1 VANRRISEFSSIP
14 GLDIDEQDLLTL
26 VHVFEVDP
34 VLRNKK
40 ITFTEF
46 KNYLDLYYPSTAGGT
61 FSGNVL
67 INGNL
72 TVTGTSNFTTITS
85 ANLAT
90 FSGIVVQNNAIVTGT
105 VSGNTVTGNALQ
117 GSTLNAVTGTFSTIA
132 TGTTAAF
139 TTGTFVTLTGTT
151 TQGTSAAFTNG
162 TFTNLTGTTITGTTV
177 NATSGNFQNITTSSL
192 NLTALT
198 VGGLTVTGDAS
209 FASGVTVTGTLSGT
223 TVTGTSAQFSSI
235 TGVSGVF
242 TTQVSGGTVTG
253 NSVLATVITGISGTF
268 TTSVS
273 GATVTGGTGA
283 FSNITGI
290 SGVFTQRISG
300 ATVTGDIGLFGNVTG
315 VSGVFTTQVSG
326 TTITGN
332 TINATFLNVVS
343 GDFGRVSGINITGA
357 TGVFTSVTGATG
369 TFTSLLSGTTVTGGI
384 GQFTSLTGVTSVFT
398 TSVSGATVTGNTVLA
413 SNLSGIAGVF
423 TTSVSGATITGNTI
437 QGTSGVFQNI
447 SGNAITGTTITANL
461 VQAVSGAFTNIVF
474 INTVISGDLRVLGSG
489 YIVSGLEVSGQISGY
504 TVTATGGNF
513 TSLTGTT
520 TTGTTANFASGVFTT
535 QVSGLLVT
543 GVTVAAPTGTFTSL
557 TGTTIQGTTATYTT
571 GSFTSLTGTTV
582 TGTTASFTS
591 GVFTNIS
598 GTTATI
604 TSGIIASGTAA
615 APSLAILADLDTGL
629 FSPGANQLAV
639 ATNGTGRLFVDASG
653 NIQIQENSNTVS
665 TGASLYLFDTAGA
678 AGSGDSSGR
687 ICFYSSDSTDGPS
700 IRSEISNY
708 YENSSADSALLFKT
722 YNGTLAE
729 RLRITSA
736 GQLSHIGG
744 GSSGSPAVG
753 FNGSAPANSL
763 VVDSL
768 GKVGIGTSTP
778 AAVLDTVAAA
788 SFDPTNNSDFT
799 GVGLFLQ
806 SPVGIAGDGNFGS
819 ALAWSRP
826 EDNSRFKTAI
836 APVQEGS
843 DQDRQGL
850 AFFTA
855 NGIASPAAPEERLRI
870 SNAGNVGIG
879 STAPTSN
886 LSFGATDAV
895 ISADTDSALD
905 NKSVT
910 LTGGGANAI
919 TRGGYIQAYGNEY
932 TTTGGAVDINSGN
945 VANSF
950 VRIQGRSSS
959 SDIRFWINASE
970 AGRFDSSGRLLVGT
984 SSSSGQDATLQVV
997 SSECAQFH
1005 RGSTSSGAG
1014 TLSFSKSRN
1023 TSYGSFTIV
1032 QAEDR
1037 LGSIAFR
1044 GDDGT
1049 DYVTRAAEITAFVD
1063 GTPGSNDMP
1072 GRLVFSTTADG
1083 AADTTEGLRIDAS
1096 QVVWLSN
1103 AFLSAANFATTGK
1116 TRISNGS
1123 GTNTGA
1129 VGMESYA
1136 SSTATRHHISF
1147 SNPNGVVG
1155 SISTNTS
1162 ATAYNTSSD
1171 YRLKENVVDLD
1182 NAIDRLRQ
1190 LPVRRFNFIA
1200 DPDTLVDG
1208 FLAHEVQ
1215 DIVPEAITGEKDAVD
1230 DEGNPVFQGID
1241 QSKLV
1246 PLLTAALQEAIS
1258 EIESLKARLTAAGI

>member
-1 VANRRISEFSSIP
+1 MAYGTVK
-14 GLDIDEQDLLTL
+14 
-26 VHVFEVDP
+26 VD
-34 VLRNKK
+34 N
-40 ITFTEF
+40 ITFD
-46 KNYLDLYYPSTAGGT
+46 NGG
-61 FSGNVL
+61 SDQNV
-67 INGNL
+67 
-72 TVTGTSNFTTITS
+72 
-85 ANLAT
+85 
-90 FSGIVVQNNAIVTGT
+90 T
-105 VSGNTVTGNALQ
+105 VSGLYR
-117 GSTLNAVTGTFSTIA
+117 A
-132 TGTTAAF
+132 TT
-139 TTGTFVTLTGTT
+139 
-151 TQGTSAAFTNG
+151 
-162 TFTNLTGTTITGTTV
+162 
-177 NATSGNFQNITTSSL
+177 
-192 NLTALT
+192 
-198 VGGLTVTGDAS
+198 
-209 FASGVTVTGTLSGT
+209 SGVTVTGT
-223 TVTGTSAQFSSI
+223 
-235 TGVSGVF
+235 
-242 TTQVSGGTVTG
+242 
-253 NSVLATVITGISGTF
+253 
-268 TTSVS
+268 
-273 GATVTGGTGA
+273 
-283 FSNITGI
+283 
-290 SGVFTQRISG
+290 ISG
-300 ATVTGDIGLFGNVTG
+300 AVLV
-315 VSGVFTTQVSG
+315 G
-326 TTITGN
+326 TTT
-332 TINATFLNVVS
+332 
-343 GDFGRVSGINITGA
+343 
-357 TGVFTSVTGATG
+357 
-369 TFTSLLSGTTVTGGI
+369 
-384 GQFTSLTGVTSVFT
+384 
-398 TSVSGATVTGNTVLA
+398 VSGATVTGNVVQGTTVQ
-413 SNLSGIAGVF
+413 G
-423 TTSVSGATITGNTI
+423 VSGT
-437 QGTSGVFQNI
+437 
-447 SGNAITGTTITANL
+447 
-461 VQAVSGAFTNIVF
+461 
-474 INTVISGDLRVLGSG
+474 
-489 YIVSGLEVSGQISGY
+489 
-504 TVTATGGNF
+504 F

-520 TTGTTANFASGVFTT
+520 TTGTTANFVSGVFTT
-535 QVSGLLVT
+535 QVSG
-543 GVTVAAPTGTFTSL
+543 
-557 TGTTIQGTTATYTT
+557 
-571 GSFTSLTGTTV
+571 TTV
-582 TGTTASFTS
+582 TGTTSNFTS
-591 GVFTNIS
+591 GNFATLS
-598 GTTATI
+598 GATATF

-678 AGSGDSSGR
+678 ASSANSSGR

-778 AAVLDTVAAA
+778 AAVLGTVAAA

-855 NGIASPAAPEERLRI
+855 NGISSPAAPEERLRI

-895 ISADTDSALD
+895 ISADTNAASD

-959 SDIRFWINASE
+959 SDIRFWINTSE

-1005 RGSTSSGAG
+1005 RGATSSGAG

-1032 QAEDR
+1032 QAGDR

>member
-1 VANRRISEFSSIP
+1 VANRKISEFSSIP

-177 NATSGNFQNITTSSL
+177 NATSGNFQNITTPSL

-209 FASGVTVTGTLSGT
+209 FASGMTVTGTLSGT

-283 FSNITGI
+283 FSNITGV

-520 TTGTTANFASGVFTT
+520 
-535 QVSGLLVT
+535 
-543 GVTVAAPTGTFTSL
+543 
-557 TGTTIQGTTATYTT
+557 
-571 GSFTSLTGTTV
+571 V

-778 AAVLDTVAAA
+778 AAVLGTVAAA

-826 EDNSRFKTAI
+826 EDNLRFKTAI
-836 APVQEGS
+836 APVQEGG

-855 NGIASPAAPEERLRI
+855 NGISSPAAPEERLRI

-895 ISADTDSALD
+895 ISADTNDASD

-959 SDIRFWINASE
+959 SDIRFWINTSE
-970 AGRFDSSGRLLVGT
+970 AGRFDSLGRLLVGT

-1005 RGSTSSGAG
+1005 RGATSSGAG

-1032 QAEDR
+1032 QAGDR

-1103 AFLSAANFATTGK
+1103 AFSSAANFATTGK

-1123 GTNTGA
+1123 STNTGA

-1136 SSTATRHHISF
+1136 SNTATRHHISF

>member
-1 VANRRISEFSSIP
+1 VANRKISEFSSIP

-177 NATSGNFQNITTSSL
+177 NATSGNFQNITTPSL

-209 FASGVTVTGTLSGT
+209 FASGMTVTGTLSGT

-283 FSNITGI
+283 FSNITGV

-520 TTGTTANFASGVFTT
+520 
-535 QVSGLLVT
+535 
-543 GVTVAAPTGTFTSL
+543 
-557 TGTTIQGTTATYTT
+557 
-571 GSFTSLTGTTV
+571 V

-778 AAVLDTVAAA
+778 AAVLGTVAAA

-826 EDNSRFKTAI
+826 EDNLRFKTAI
-836 APVQEGS
+836 APVQEGG

-855 NGIASPAAPEERLRI
+855 NGISSPAAPEERLRI

-895 ISADTDSALD
+895 ISADTNDASD

-959 SDIRFWINASE
+959 SDIRFWINTSE

-1005 RGSTSSGAG
+1005 RGATSSGAG

-1032 QAEDR
+1032 QAGDR

-1103 AFLSAANFATTGK
+1103 AFSSAANFATTGK

-1123 GTNTGA
+1123 STNTGA

-1136 SSTATRHHISF
+1136 SNTATRHHISF